1 MFAEFELKIHEL
13 AELETPLT
21 PQLLKQLYRDLNVK
35 YFGPEFTVD
44 EDLDYELFRIPH
56 FFYNFYVYQYA
67 TGMSAAH
74 ALVEKVNREGER
86 ARKDYIQFLSSGS
99 SQYPIDLLRIAGV
112 DMEKPDAVRS
122 LINHFQSQLVLLKK
136 ELAEK

>member
-1 MFAEFELKIHEL
+1 EE
-13 AELETPLT
+13 
-21 PQLLKQLYRDLNVK
+21 
-35 YFGPEFTVD
+35 
-44 EDLDYELFRIPH
+44 LDYELFRIPH

-74 ALVEKVNREGER
+74 ALVEKVRKEGES
-86 ARKDYIQFLSSGS
+86 ARDNYLKFLSSGCS
-99 SQYPIDLLRIAGV
+99 KYPIELLKIAGV

-122 LINHFQSQLVLLKK
+122 LIRHFASQLATLKK